1 MKLFGHASHVLLSA
15 CILAGSVSAQQ
26 IDEGII
32 AAGTPYETRWRSYD
46 SEVEGPTVLVFGGVH
61 GNEPAGHRAA
71 RQIATWPVVRG
82 KLVVVPAANPPA
94 LKARKRR
101 IPGLEKDAGDLNR
114 HFMVEGGSVSPIG
127 PAAPA
132 LWAFVESIDPDVVLD
147 LHEGYGY
154 RAAGSKSVGTSVI
167 TQRPEDDPAQKSM
180 IAAGNRGIE
189 NPERRFVE
197 LDGIVAGSLA
207 RAAAMALGAEAHIIE
222 TTYKDQPLSLRCRQH
237 RRVVA
242 SRLADLGLLESAI
255 VAENTLIDP
264 DDDRLCV
271 AIYDGAGA
279 GGDSQGRLFEQQL
292 AGCRVERLGPEDMR
306 AGCLEAFDAV
316 VFPGGSGSG
325 QAKAIGPKGRE
336 NVRSFIGGGGGYI
349 GVCAGAYLA
358 LDNYDWSL
366 RLLPLDSFDRSHWR
380 RGNATL
386 AIELEHAGVSLFPE
400 AQEHMDIEF
409 RQGPL
414 MRPSEEMGGREP
426 AEVLA
431 WFKSG
436 VGRNGANPNTMIDTP
451 AIVRGR
457 FGQGRVLLFS
467 PHPEKTEGLE
477 EWLRTAIDWSS
488 EATEPKPAV
497 RGADRS
503 IR

>member
-1 MKLFGHASHVLLSA
+1 MKLFGHASHVLLST
-15 CILAGSVSAQQ
+15 CVLAGSVSAQQ

-32 AAGTPYETRWRSYD
+32 APGTPFETRWRSYD
-46 SEVEGPTVLVFGGVH
+46 SEDEGPTVLVFGGVH

-94 LKARKRR
+94 LKARNRR

-114 HFMVEGGSVSPIG
+114 HFKVDDGSVSPAG

-132 LWAFVESIDPDVVLD
+132 LWAFVESMDPDVVLD
-147 LHEGYGY
+147 LHEGYGF

-167 TQRPEDDPAQKSM
+167 TQREEDDPAQKLM

-197 LDGIVAGSLA
+197 LNGIVAGSLA
-207 RAAAMALGAEAHIIE
+207 RATAMALGAEAHIIE

-242 SRLADLGLLESAI
+242 ARLADLGLLQSAI
-255 VAENTLIDP
+255 EAENTLVHP
-264 DDDRLCV
+264 DDDRPCV

-279 GGDSQGRLFEQQL
+279 GGDSQGRLLERQL
-292 AGCRVERLGPEDMR
+292 AGCRVERLGPEDVR
-306 AGCLEAFDAV
+306 AGCLSAFDAV

-325 QAKAIGPKGRE
+325 QARAIGPEGRK
-336 NVRSFIGGGGGYI
+336 NVQSFIDGGGGYI
-349 GVCAGAYLA
+349 GICAGAYLA
-358 LDNYDWSL
+358 LDNYEWSL
-366 RLLPLDSFDRSHWR
+366 RLLPLDSYDRIHWR

-386 AIELEHAGVSLFPE
+386 GIELEDAGVSLFPDAE
-400 AQEHMDIEF
+400 KRMDIEF

-414 MRPSEEMGGREP
+414 MLPSENLEDREP

-436 VGRNGANPNTMIDTP
+436 VGRNGADPNTMIDTP

-457 FGQGRVLLFS
+457 FGKGRVLLFS

-488 EATEPKPAV
+488 EEVEPQPIA
-497 RGADRS
+497 R
-503 IR
+503 